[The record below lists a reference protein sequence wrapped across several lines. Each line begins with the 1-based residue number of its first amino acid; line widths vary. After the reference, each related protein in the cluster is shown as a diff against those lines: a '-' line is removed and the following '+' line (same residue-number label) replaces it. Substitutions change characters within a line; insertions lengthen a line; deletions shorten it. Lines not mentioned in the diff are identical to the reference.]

1 MRARFI
7 FIPVA
12 AITISTPLHAEVYLT
27 VEEAQTLIFPGA
39 AFTEDFRNLTN
50 AEIAAIKEASGVKV
64 ENRRLK
70 AWRVS
75 SGGWFL
81 VDQVLGKH
89 DYIPFALGIDAN
101 GAIKGIEI
109 LEYREAYGG
118 EIRNANWRAQF
129 AGKHGGASLKIG
141 KEIKN
146 ISGATISSKHVTDGV
161 RRLMA
166 TYAIV
171 LAER

>member
-1 MRARFI
+1 MHARFLL
-7 FIPVA
+7 IPTA
-12 AITISTPLHAEVYLT
+12 AISISTPLHAEVYLT
-27 VEEAQTLIFPGA
+27 VEEAQALIFPGA
-39 AFTEDFRNLTN
+39 ALTADFRELTDEQ
-50 AEIAAIKEASGVKV
+50 ATAIKKASGVGV

-70 AWRVS
+70 AWRVPG
-75 SGGWFL
+75 GGWFL

-89 DYIPFALGIDAN
+89 DYIPFALGIDAT
-101 GAIKGIEI
+101 GAVKAVEI

-118 EIRNANWRAQF
+118 EIRNAKWRAQF
-129 AGKHGGASLKIG
+129 IGKREGADLKIG

-161 RRLMA
+161 RRLMS

-171 LAER
+171 LAEH